1 MSYTLLDSLSILLE
15 ASSADSSM
23 AKRIEADICRRFGI
37 TEDAQ
42 HSDSRFSNLAHF
54 IRLYAGAQILHPQ
67 YMGIGSSEEVVAW
80 FGWNDGPHDEQSAD
94 VPAEQQENADVQNN
108 GEEQDNEVTPH
119 DAPISV
125 QELADVDSWPQN
137 LKNYV
142 ALLSGRYIEGILR
155 ICFDECGMKSYLI
168 HREPGLLN
176 SLAEYFAQKTGK
188 SIQVTKSEILR
199 DNPPT
204 WNYNKMRH
212 LARVILPE
220 LVLCTLI
227 APMSNTPNCGKTDI
241 GQNIEY
247 LGMDN
252 VELIQD
258 MTTPVNVKIT
268 SNLELAGKSA
278 PLNYSQ
284 LLKLVNKWT
293 YDIQAIGRKS
303 SINRASGETTYYEPP
318 TLNSDDDSGVIAP
331 QSEGLNAT
339 CSNEVTPETI
349 MVGHEES
356 TTVQFPTRKLNGWY
370 VVDIDQDQE
379 NAKDNQARIRRGV
392 IAFNEPAAPSGKF
405 YFRGGNVYNPSDKAA
420 DCTNGVS
427 SWCWTWDGY
436 YNDYRNMG
444 SGDRGF
450 MLISEHALDKDVL
463 DSYVDYRDDR
473 RLGDKYDSSAFGIVI
488 AGPGGNK
495 YSIPGLVKY
504 DDDKGICFEAR
515 RDVSMTSKAPGTSH
529 PVHYDKSLVPGGG
542 NIPGM
547 LKISDF
553 GSDYAPKIILINYSI
568 FSLALI
574 GKWDSSIKLVDSDGQ
589 LQTDDLV
596 ALMQKWFPVP
606 LEGNTVQQL
615 PGPKNVEH
623 TIDDIS
629 VIGDLLNFL
638 MIRDEPD
645 DVLRG
650 RVYRWNGTPWR
661 TDQVY
666 QPRGVGNYKLIYMVD
681 ADALYRHEHGR
692 SGDML
697 ESEIPALV
705 FMHFPER
712 KITVPVF
719 STPKPLGELHSLDYS
734 DDIAPR
740 IEKILDGTNDMDKE
754 TGGTGN
760 DDNSGFDTDESGI
773 SWAFPVSSS
782 KKNRRIGF
790 NVEKQVFIAGPET
803 DGKPQCIVT
812 SKHETPFPPGSRGT
826 YVVTPE
832 GNYNLWVVYMG
843 KDKQHM
849 LVYYVRNDK
858 MRIFEVVGNM
868 LDYENSTALLSYEMN
883 GETRYTIGNIMGD
896 RATLARNNDPYT
908 HYVICDGHN
917 EVFIDNIGLN
927 SDAID
932 ELYNGADNRVFVGLA
947 FMVGFNAGNNSGSDV
962 NVGVLDWY
970 SADTM
975 EKVGQTVNIKLSEL
989 SRNPV
994 ELPQIHEM
1002 G

>member
-1 MSYTLLDSLSILLE
+1 MSYALLDSLSILLE

-37 TEDAQ
+37 TEDARY
-42 HSDSRFSNLAHF
+42 SDSRYSNLAHF

-80 FGWNDGPHDEQSAD
+80 FGWNDGPRDEQSAD
-94 VPAEQQENADVQNN
+94 GEAGQQENADVRNDD
-108 GEEQDNEVTPH
+108 EEQDNEVTPH

-125 QELADVDSWPQN
+125 QDLADVDSWPQN

-188 SIQVTKSEILR
+188 SIQVAKSDILH
-199 DNPPT
+199 DNPPA

-227 APMSNTPNCGKTDI
+227 APMSNTPNCGKNDI
-241 GQNIEY
+241 AQNIEY
-247 LGMDN
+247 LGVDN

-258 MTTPVNVKIT
+258 MTTPVGVKIT
-268 SNLELAGKSA
+268 SNLEIAGKSA

-293 YDIQAIGRKS
+293 YDLTAIDRKS
-303 SINRASGETTYYEPP
+303 SMNGTSGETTYYEPP
-318 TLNSDDDSGVIAP
+318 KVNSDDDDGEAVTP

-339 CSNEVTPETI
+339 YSNDVAPEPI

-370 VVDIDQDQE
+370 VVDIDQDQDS
-379 NAKDNQARIRRGV
+379 AKDNQSRIRRGV

-405 YFRGGNVYNPSDKAA
+405 YFRGGNVYNPSDEHDK
-420 DCTNGVS
+420 CTNGVS

-444 SGDRGF
+444 NGDRGF

-463 DSYVDYRDDR
+463 DSYVEYRDDS

-488 AGPGGNK
+488 AGPGESR

-504 DDDKGICFEAR
+504 DDDRGICFEAR
-515 RDVSMTSKAPGTSH
+515 RDVSRSSKAPGTSH
-529 PVHYDKSLVPGGG
+529 PVHYDESLVPGGG

-547 LKISDF
+547 LKVSDF
-553 GSDYAPKIILINYSI
+553 GSDYTPTIILINYSI

-574 GKWDSSIKLVDSDGQ
+574 GKWDNTIRLVDSDGQ

-606 LEGNTVQQL
+606 LEGNAAPQL
-615 PGPKNVEH
+615 SGPKIVEH
-623 TIDDIS
+623 TVDDIS
-629 VIGDLLNFL
+629 VIGDLLNL
-638 MIRDEPD
+638 DMVGDEPD
-645 DVLRG
+645 DELRG
-650 RVYRWNGTPWR
+650 KVYRWNGTPWR
-661 TDQVY
+661 TYHSY
-666 QPRGVGNYKLIYMVD
+666 QPNVGNYKLVYMVD
-681 ADALYRHEHGR
+681 ADALYRHEHDR
-692 SGDML
+692 SGNMPI
-697 ESEIPALV
+697 SEIPALV
-705 FMHFPER
+705 FLHFPER
-712 KITVPVF
+712 KITVPVY
-719 STPKPLGELHSLDYS
+719 SNPKPLDELLSLDYS
-734 DDIAPR
+734 GDIAPR
-740 IEKILDGTNDMDKE
+740 IEKILDGADGTDRE

-760 DDNSGFDTDESGI
+760 DGNGGFDTDESGI

-782 KKNRRIGF
+782 RKNRRIGF
-790 NVEKQVFIAGPET
+790 NADGEVFVSGPET
-803 DGKPQCIVT
+803 EGNPERIAT
-812 SKHETPFPPGSRGT
+812 SRGDEPFPPGSRGT
-826 YVVTPE
+826 YVTTPE
-832 GNYNLWVVYMG
+832 GNYNLWVVYDG
-843 KDKQHM
+843 ADRQRM
-849 LVYYVRNDK
+849 LVYYARENRIRRYEILGEFLDAKK
-858 MRIFEVVGNM
+858 M
-868 LDYENSTALLSYEMN
+868 TALLSYDVN
-883 GETRYTIGNIMGD
+883 GDTRYTLGCITGD
-896 RATLARNNDPYT
+896 RARLQSPNDPYT
-908 HYVICDGHN
+908 NYIVLTGGI
-917 EVFIDNIGLN
+917 VVDNIGLTESAVDKFIN
-927 SDAID
+927 EYVGRD
-932 ELYNGADNRVFVGLA
+932 VGLA
-947 FMVGFNAGNNSGSDV
+947 TMIGFNPGRNDSPEDV
-962 NVGVLDWY
+962 KVGTIHWY
-970 SADTM
+970 DRHTM
-975 EKVGQTVNIKLSEL
+975 EFTGQDYITLDEL
-989 SRNPV
+989 SRNGSN
-994 ELPQIHEM
+994 LPIIHRF
-1002 G
+1002 

>member
-80 FGWNDGPHDEQSAD
+80 FGWNDGPHDEQSPD
-94 VPAEQQENADVQNN
+94 VPAEQQENADVQND

-125 QELADVDSWPQN
+125 QDLADVDSWPQN

-188 SIQVTKSEILR
+188 SIQVAKSEILR
-199 DNPPT
+199 DNPPA

-247 LGMDN
+247 LGVDN

-258 MTTPVNVKIT
+258 MTTPVDVKIT
-268 SNLELAGKSA
+268 SNLEIAGKST

-293 YDIQAIGRKS
+293 YDIQAIDRKS
-303 SINRASGETTYYEPP
+303 SINRTSGETTYYEPP
-318 TLNSDDDSGVIAP
+318 TIDSDDDSEVIAP

-349 MVGHEES
+349 TVGHEES

-392 IAFNEPAAPSGKF
+392 IAFNEPAAPTGKF
-405 YFRGGNVYNPSDKAA
+405 YFRGGNVYNPSDEAA
-420 DCTNGVS
+420 RCTNGVS

-436 YNDYRNMG
+436 YNDYRNIG
-444 SGDRGF
+444 NGDRGF

-463 DSYVDYRDDR
+463 DSYVEYRDDS

-488 AGPGGNK
+488 AGPGESR

-504 DDDKGICFEAR
+504 DDDRGICFEAR
-515 RDVSMTSKAPGTSH
+515 RDVSKSSKAPGTSH
-529 PVHYDKSLVPGGG
+529 PVHYDESLVPGGG

-574 GKWDSSIKLVDSDGQ
+574 GKWDNSIKLVDSSGH

-615 PGPKNVEH
+615 SGPKKVEH
-623 TIDDIS
+623 TVDDIS
-629 VIGDLLNFL
+629 VIGDLLNFD
-638 MIRDEPD
+638 MVRNEPD
-645 DVLRG
+645 DVLREK
-650 RVYRWNGTPWR
+650 VYRWNGTPWR
-661 TDQVY
+661 TYHSY
-666 QPRGVGNYKLIYMVD
+666 QPSVGNYKLIYMVD
-681 ADALYRHEHGR
+681 ADTLYRHEHGR

-697 ESEIPALV
+697 ASEIPALV
-705 FMHFPER
+705 FLHFPKR
-712 KITVPVF
+712 KITVPVY
-719 STPKPLGELHSLDYS
+719 SSPKPLGELLPLDYS

-740 IEKILDGTNDMDKE
+740 IEKILDGANDMDKE
-754 TGGTGN
+754 TGETGN
-760 DDNSGFDTDESGI
+760 DGDSDFDTDESGI

-782 KKNRRIGF
+782 KKNSRIGF
-790 NVEKQVFIAGPET
+790 NADGEVFVSGPET
-803 DGKPQCIVT
+803 EGNPKSIAT
-812 SKHETPFPPGSRGT
+812 SRAGNLFPPGSRGS
-826 YVVTPE
+826 YVTTPE
-832 GNYNLWVVYMG
+832 GNYNLWVVYDG
-843 KDKQHM
+843 ADKQHM
-849 LVYYVRNDK
+849 LVYYIREN
-858 MRIFEVVGNM
+858 RIRKYEVVGEI
-868 LDYENSTALLSYEMN
+868 LDAEKMTALLSYDVN
-883 GETRYTIGNIMGD
+883 GDTRYTLGCLDGE
-896 RATLARNNDPYT
+896 RARLQSPNDPYT
-908 HYVICDGHN
+908 NYIVLTSGR
-917 EVFIDNIGLN
+917 VVDNIGLT
-927 SDAID
+927 
-932 ELYNGADNRVFVGLA
+932 DNAVDDFFVNNDGQDVGLA
-947 FMVGFNAGNNSGSDV
+947 TMIGFNPGNNDSPEDV
-962 NVGVLDWY
+962 NVGTIHWY
-970 SADTM
+970 NRHTM
-975 EKVGQTVNIKLSEL
+975 EFIGQNYITLDEL
-989 SRNPV
+989 NRYANH
-994 ELPQIHEM
+994 LPIIHPI
-1002 G
+1002 